1 MQNYSIINYLDCRY
15 LQNCDDSW
23 YCKECCS
30 TIFPF
35 NYLSSSKNF
44 LACYT
49 NTDSNIAQWKDLQNH
64 HNSSLSLK
72 PSSKL
77 KILVNKFSNAPPDN
91 GNDPEKIALSKFY
104 DIDQMHNIEIS

>member
-30 TIFPF
+30 TIFPLTT
-35 NYLSSSKNF
+35 YQAAKTSWLVI
-44 LACYT
+44 LT
-49 NTDSNIAQWKDLQNH
+49 QIAQWKDLQNH

-77 KILVNKFSNAPPDN
+77 KILVNKFSNATPDN
-91 GNDPEKIALSKFY
+91 GNDPEKIALSKLY